1 MCHRGRFFDGQ
12 ASEELIDGV
21 LHEVEHDA
29 LLLHSVHDLPGDA
42 AVFLVV
48 GGAYHHIVEAEEAA
62 YFEEGD
68 AAFEAE
74 GFGLGSKGEDDTAPV
89 FVAVGHDKGPSR

>member
-62 YFEEGD
+62 DFEEGD

-74 GFGLGSKGEDDTAPV
+74 GFGLGSECEDDTATV
-89 FVAVGHDKGPSR
+89 FVAVGHYKGPSR